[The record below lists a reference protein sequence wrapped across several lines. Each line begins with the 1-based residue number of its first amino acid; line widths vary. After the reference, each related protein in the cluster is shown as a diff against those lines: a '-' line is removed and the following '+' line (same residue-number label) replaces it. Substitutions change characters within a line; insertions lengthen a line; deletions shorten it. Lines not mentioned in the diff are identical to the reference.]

1 MSLLPSNSSL
11 TEQKFAEFLD
21 DRTKENYTVL
31 KIDPLSCDARLLSH
45 LAVSVNVDISNLEEK
60 EARLY
65 IKNAIEIKRYAGTV
79 WAVEKAINATFEDAT
94 LKEWFDA
101 DLEQGYFDVEV
112 KLPADPNAIYSKK
125 TWSRAKKLIH
135 ISKNVRSHLHHFKLI
150 FPNAVGKIETTNA
163 LNFKLDAQN
172 TTEQTL
178 NADATVQ
185 TQAGST
191 LKFDYLRNNTKQNLS
206 AKADVKATT
215 GAFLEFDYSKNSTKQ
230 SLSANA
236 TIRAF
241 TGNSF
246 EFDYSRNQTTTKLQA
261 KSDIAS
267 FSGSSLE
274 FDYSKN
280 STKRDL
286 SAKANLQ
293 IITTALFLI
302 ELSKSTS
309 LNHNS
314 DATLQLKGG
323 VSWQI

>member
-1 MSLLPSNSSL
+1 MSLLPNNSSL

-21 DRTKENYTVL
+21 DRTKESYTVL
-31 KIDPLSCDARLLSH
+31 KIDPLSCDARLLPH
-45 LAVSVNVDISNLEEK
+45 LAASVNVNISNLEEK

-112 KLPADPNAIYSKK
+112 KLPADPNAIYSTK

-135 ISKNVRSHLHHFKLI
+135 TSKNARSHLHHFKLI

-191 LKFDYLRNNTKQNLS
+191 LKFDYARNNTKQNLR
-206 AKADVKATT
+206 ATADVKATA
-215 GAFLEFDYSKNSTKQ
+215 GAFLEFDY
-230 SLSANA
+230 A
-236 TIRAF
+236 R
-241 TGNSF
+241 
-246 EFDYSRNQTTTKLQA
+246 
-261 KSDIAS
+261 
-267 FSGSSLE
+267 
-274 FDYSKN
+274 N

-293 IITTALFLI
+293 IITTALFLL

-309 LNHNS
+309 FNHKA

-323 VSWQI
+323 TSWQI